1 MPLLAWIDE
10 YCIGNEEIDTQHEE
24 LFNMFNSLY
33 DTLSSESSD
42 VDIYLVLD
50 ELINYADFHFTAEQ
64 QIMRDIGYKD
74 IDNHI
79 VEHNFF
85 TNEVLKLSQKRDKST
100 AELTQE
106 TIVFLCRWL
115 LRHVT
120 EEDNKITARAK

>member
-106 TIVFLCRWL
+106 TIVFL
-115 LRHVT
+115 
-120 EEDNKITARAK
+120 